1 MGILSQSGSSTVSS
15 ARQVAEQ
22 YGLTYPT
29 LIEDDVL
36 RSITDQCMYIP
47 DTFIVD
53 REGNIVEWVVGAMS
67 YEEFEALIDTWM
79 TEFVEYGVELTGG
92 EEITIQGKRACKPS
106 IITL

>member
-1 MGILSQSGSSTVSS
+1 
-15 ARQVAEQ
+15 
-22 YGLTYPT
+22 
-29 LIEDDVL
+29 
-36 RSITDQCMYIP
+36 MYIP

-92 EEITIQGKRACKPS
+92 EEITIQGNVPETVDNYFIAGS
-106 IITL
+106 ASFEITLPWGAEPAGSYLVNNGNAIAYCKWKIPV